1 MGCKIIGCGKAL
13 PERRVTNDELASLVD
28 TSDEWIVSR
37 TGIRERRI
45 AVGETATDLGVTA
58 ARRALGAEE
67 GGWRSDAAE
76 AVDPASIDL
85 LVCMTISGDTVVPS
99 QAAMLKA
106 ALGLPNAVAFDLNA
120 ACAGCVYGMDL
131 ASQMLELSAAEQ
143 RAAAAEGRPPRRNP
157 LSRALVVGTERLTR
171 LVDWTDRA
179 TCVLFG
185 DGAGAVVL
193 EWREGEP
200 GVLSSFLKNTD
211 DLDGVLTVGNAFDMT
226 TFPFGGP
233 AEATGAH
240 SVAVAALGDRAAAA
254 LGEAPALAEG
264 GQAGAIPCIDRD
276 GPGGFEFAY
285 NARALDACA
294 GQARASSSTP
304 PRSSGWA
311 STASRSPWRRWATP
325 ARRAC
330 SWPWPTPTWPAA
342 SSRATPSCWW
352 ASAGV

>member
-85 LVCMTISGDTVVPS
+85 IVCMTISGDTVVPS

-106 ALGLPNAVAFDLNA
+106 ALGLPSAVAFDLNA
-120 ACAGCVYGMDL
+120 ACAGCVYGMDV

-157 LSRALVVGTERLTR
+157 LRRALVVGTERLTR

-185 DGAGAVVL
+185 DGAGAIVL
-193 EWREGEP
+193 EGTEGTGGVEDRGILASSLRSDGSHRDKLYVDGGPSTTGTVGHLRMEGRE
-200 GVLSSFLKNTD
+200 VFKHAVAMITD
-211 DLDGVLTVGNAFDMT
+211 VVEDVFAKAGIAAGDLDWFVPHQANRRIIDASARKLGIEEKKVVVTVDLHGNTSA
-226 TFPFGGP
+226 
-233 AEATGAH
+233 A
-240 SVAVAALGDRAAAA
+240 SVPL
-254 LGEAPALAEG
+254 ALAAGVER
-264 GQAGAIPCIDRD
+264 GQIKRGDLVLLEAMG
-276 GPGGFEFAY
+276 GGFTWGAV
-285 NARALDACA
+285 LL
-294 GQARASSSTP
+294 
-304 PRSSGWA
+304 
-311 STASRSPWRRWATP
+311 RW
-325 ARRAC
+325 
-330 SWPWPTPTWPAA
+330 
-342 SSRATPSCWW
+342 
-352 ASAGV
+352 